1 MANPIDFAGFPA
13 ILPDWS
19 LPTLFFIVALALTL
33 GSAARYT
40 HHLERLSDFEHLSPE
55 LLGFLSALGAN
66 IPNYA
71 ASLAAFFSGHGL
83 VGFGIIVGS
92 NIYNIAVIL
101 GVAAFAS
108 PGGHGILL
116 NRHEAREMRALSW
129 LVAGMG
135 FGVLALAATPF
146 SPQSLAGSQALHAVL
161 AGLILVL
168 FALVVRDALKPS
180 STSESNR
187 GSLSDGV
194 DAGDA
199 ALPPVADIAHRRA
212 QLDPAAV
219 DDVEG
224 PAVTAASLESE
235 PMGARDVPW
244 PTILRAMLALCLSLI
259 GVVVMVRS
267 AEAAALDIRLSPVIL
282 SLVVLA
288 VATSLPNTVVAYQLA
303 RTGRAAT
310 CVEEILSSNAI
321 NVALGAALPLLL
333 IPVGLPGD
341 LLTRIDVPLL
351 AVLGLVLVTS
361 IRLRHVPRPAALV
374 LFGIYAVW
382 LGVHIVG

>member
-1 MANPIDFAGFPA
+1 MANPNTFAGFPA
-13 ILPDWS
+13 ALPDWS
-19 LPTLFFIVALALTL
+19 LPTLFFIAALALTL

-108 PGGHGILL
+108 PGGHGIQL
-116 NRHEAREMRALSW
+116 NRNEAREMRALSW

-135 FGVLALAATPF
+135 VGILALTSTPF
-146 SPQSLAGSQALHAVL
+146 SPPSLAGSQALHAIL

-180 STSESNR
+180 SSSESIH

-194 DAGDA
+194 NAGDA
-199 ALPPVADIAHRRA
+199 ALPPAADLDYREA
-212 QLDPAAV
+212 QLHSAAGA
-219 DDVEG
+219 VEG
-224 PAVTAASLESE
+224 PPGATASAENG

-244 PTILRAMLALCLSLI
+244 PTILRAILALCLSLI

-267 AEAAALDIRLSPVIL
+267 AEVAAVDIQISPVIL

-303 RTGRAAT
+303 RTGRVAT

-341 LLTRIDVPLL
+341 LLTRLDVPLL

-374 LFGIYAVW
+374 LFGIYALW